1 MTFIDKIA
9 RYGFISVLWMAAFI
23 VGLNGLRGNI
33 ALDIVSIIL
42 FLTAGTVSLTSGW
55 RPSTAWDKLAR
66 YGFIGGLWVGI
77 ALLSGYAMGQFF
89 PVSLTV
95 IAAVFSA
102 VAATIGLFPRYDTSE
117 TSRAAAPTEKRKNN
131 PTSARDLL
139 TPEDM
144 YLLRQEIKE
153 ELKDEL
159 RHQMLRGD
167 AYDDDEPLDALLDDR
182 YTRAKRK

>member
-9 RYGFISVLWMAAFI
+9 RYGFISVLWLVAFA
-23 VGLNGLRGNI
+23 V
-33 ALDIVSIIL
+33 ALAGFRSDIYTDMTSVAI
-42 FLTAGTVSLTSGW
+42 FLVAGVVSLTSGW
-55 RPSTAWDKLAR
+55 RPSGALDTLAR
-66 YGFIGGLWVGI
+66 YGFLAAMWLGI
-77 ALLSGYAMGQFF
+77 AVMGDYVMGRFSF
-89 PVSLTV
+89 ISLTLV
-95 IAAVFSA
+95 AAVIGA
-102 VAATIGLFPRYDTSE
+102 IMATVGLFPRYDTSD
-117 TSRAAAPTEKRKNN
+117 TARPAAPIEKRKNS

-182 YTRAKRK
+182 YIRAKRK